1 MEEKWSKM
9 FEEGKSKY
17 QIINV
22 VAKRARQLNEGDR
35 PLVPAEGL
43 DILEAAVA
51 ELRAD
56 KLKITEIVPEDE
68 SESSEEEEE
77 S

>member
-1 MEEKWSKM
+1 MEEKWSM
-9 FEEGKSKY
+9 MYEEGKSKY

-35 PLVPAEGL
+35 PLVGTEGL
-43 DILEAAVA
+43 DTLKAAVA

-56 KLKITEIVPEDE
+56 KLKVTEIVPEDE
-68 SESSEEEEE
+68 SESSGEEEE